1 MLVAIF
7 SGGTKAK
14 EMALAY
20 EFINM
25 RSHFS

>member
-14 EMALAY
+14 EMAVAY